1 MPPSSIKFSD
11 DTPNT
16 PLSMVLDDDGKPTA
30 EFPELNA
37 QIFRKQADISDL
49 QFTILTQQ
57 TELRELNEKFQE
69 IERKIDKIPE
79 DSDELQTLQLNLRKS
94 DEKVRGYKRGL
105 KNLQKEL
112 QQLEDMDKIQQLKKF
127 IRDHLVEPVNTSGDL
142 EKKVENLKAYL
153 DASPGIFDLN
163 AADVITLKKS
173 LDSIKRTPN
182 RHSEKL
188 HPYRAQIC
196 RLIGLKIRKDEMS
209 RGGFSGISR
218 TYVRVQTSINTL
230 TRFILEQVNH
240 V

>member
-1 MPPSSIKFSD
+1 MGTTQKKISTLDNTISNIK
-11 DTPNT
+11 
-16 PLSMVLDDDGKPTA
+16 
-30 EFPELNA
+30 
-37 QIFRKQADISDL
+37 RKQN
-49 QFTILTQQ
+49 
-57 TELRELNEKFQE
+57 ELK
-69 IERKIDKIPE
+69 KAE
-79 DSDELQTLQLNLRKS
+79 DA
-94 DEKVRGYKRGL
+94 L
-105 KNLQKEL
+105 KNHIEQKETNMK
-112 QQLEDMDKIQQLKKF
+112 LEAF
-127 IRDHLVEPVNTSGDL
+127 IRDHLVDPVNTSGDL

-173 LDSIKRTPN
+173 LDSIKRTPE